1 MVARMR
7 ACILHM
13 RACILHM
20 HACILHIFFYAGRSS
35 FPRCVSVALRMG
47 WMVEVYGWRASMS
60 SCYPAMA
67 ALSRGRMVI
76 QYLDEWRAEVT
87 SATERVCVYVCGFS
101 MILLLH
107 YLTVNAMQ
115 VTKVL
120 ERRYV
125 SDDQVRDRVLDSMR
139 GASGRDMP
147 LFGTGYVLQG
157 KRISRWAE
165 CTNPMSCLVFFP
177 VCTRTD
183 APFSL
188 PTVVEMVEA
197 VVKQASDGGIFGS
210 AVKAAFRIMH
220 GRELPTKFGGQNMR
234 LGDIMQMS
242 RRIVMTVVNTQP
254 LYKYVARVCWGSLS
268 GF

>member
-1 MVARMR
+1 
-7 ACILHM
+7 
-13 RACILHM
+13 
-20 HACILHIFFYAGRSS
+20 
-35 FPRCVSVALRMG
+35 
-47 WMVEVYGWRASMS
+47 
-60 SCYPAMA
+60 
-67 ALSRGRMVI
+67 
-76 QYLDEWRAEVT
+76 
-87 SATERVCVYVCGFS
+87 
-101 MILLLH
+101 
-107 YLTVNAMQ
+107 MQ

-157 KRISRWAE
+157 KRISRRAE

-197 VVKQASDGGIFGS
+197 VVKQASDDGIFGS

-254 LYKYVARVCWGSLS
+254 LYKYVACVCVGVLCLVFDVAVCVCTCDTTGTKKQVPGPS
-268 GF
+268 GIEGGTSYHGRQPCDTRGRHGTHAY